1 VTKCIVMTVINLVSA
16 KAAAKLKLL
25 SNKPVS
31 SNDCCEF
38 GHNLSCNQDQAFEQQ
53 AHQFAVFLSQT

>member
-1 VTKCIVMTVINLVSA
+1 MNLVTP
-16 KAAAKLKLL
+16 KVAAKLELL
-25 SNKPVS
+25 LNKPVS

-53 AHQFAVFLSQT
+53 ARQFAEYLSQT